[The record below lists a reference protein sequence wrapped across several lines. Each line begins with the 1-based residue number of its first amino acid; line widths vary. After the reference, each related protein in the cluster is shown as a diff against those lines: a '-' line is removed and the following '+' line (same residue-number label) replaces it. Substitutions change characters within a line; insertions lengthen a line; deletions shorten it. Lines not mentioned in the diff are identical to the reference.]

1 MEKVLT
7 AVRNFVTDTNAELK
21 KCTWPNRRELWESS
35 ILVIVTIFM
44 VTALIFVI
52 DKLFLYIFELLTR

>member
-7 AVRNFVTDTNAELK
+7 TIRNFVTDTSAELR
-21 KCTWPNRRELWESS
+21 KCTWPNRKELVESS

-44 VTALIFVI
+44 VTALIFGI
-52 DKLFLYIFELLTR
+52 DKFYLYIFNSIT